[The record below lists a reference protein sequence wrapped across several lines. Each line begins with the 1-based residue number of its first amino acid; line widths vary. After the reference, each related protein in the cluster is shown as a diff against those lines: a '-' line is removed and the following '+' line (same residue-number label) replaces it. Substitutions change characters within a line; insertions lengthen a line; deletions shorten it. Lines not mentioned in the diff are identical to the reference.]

1 MSTCIKVNSSGSWAN
16 LLPMVH
22 PMYLGDALAACEALA
37 LANRG
42 DITFKVIKDGADF
55 AIFHKFPRKGEPH
68 GWYNPAAIQNPVQA
82 GVDRTTSGA
91 IGQP

>member
-68 GWYNPAAIQNPVQA
+68 GWYNPAAIK
-82 GVDRTTSGA
+82 SGDQCEGDGHA
-91 IGQP
+91 N